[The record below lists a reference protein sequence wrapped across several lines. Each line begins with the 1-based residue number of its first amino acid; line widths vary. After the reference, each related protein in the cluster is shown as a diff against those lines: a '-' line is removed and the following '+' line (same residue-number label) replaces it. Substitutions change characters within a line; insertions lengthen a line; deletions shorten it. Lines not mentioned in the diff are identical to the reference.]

1 MITGVATIANG
12 GTHVKPRIVKAK
24 ENNKQSNRENNRNT
38 SKEGRK
44 SDIGRN
50 S

>member
-24 ENNKQSNRENNRNT
+24 VN
-38 SKEGRK
+38 SKTGERIEILLK
-44 SDIGRN
+44 KKKM
-50 S
+50 